1 MDSQWKRFWET
12 GLFPSLEFSLS
23 LSIGYVLSL
32 FFYVAGSELAL
43 IDRTDTAYPVLQ
55 ILLVVSFAVG
65 FIYRKYKQTLPVGL
79 AIALLAAAVIQ
90 IFWFFRANSAEFLID
105 YIFPLNWFYLVG
117 FCLHFLWVFMVGL
130 YVTSVF

>member
-55 ILLVVSFAVG
+55 ILLIVSFA
-65 FIYRKYKQTLPVGL
+65 I
-79 AIALLAAAVIQ
+79 
-90 IFWFFRANSAEFLID
+90 
-105 YIFPLNWFYLVG
+105 
-117 FCLHFLWVFMVGL
+117 
-130 YVTSVF
+130 